1 MIKPLKEL
9 LKQISFKY
17 FKLGAP
23 NYSYNVEPIQ
33 LAKLISELIRLDS
46 TEGNILEVGV
56 ARGMTTRFI
65 CEHLKN
71 TKFEGIYYA
80 IDTFESFTDSDLEYE
95 VSNRK
100 KDLAQLKGFQY
111 NDFNVWKSHFRD
123 FSFLKAVKSDCGK
136 LDYEEFKPIKLTFL
150 DVDLYLPTLKALNKI
165 YHCTCEGGV
174 ILVDDCINNII
185 YDGAF
190 QAYMEFCAEKGIEP
204 CIIGNKCGIIYK

>member
-1 MIKPLKEL
+1 MTLLSAGLKVTVCPLTEYSFVGIVEGVFIPSSFTILVIILLDRSVLNTVVDVCDATDLFSVDALAEL
-9 LKQISFKY
+9 KVITV
-17 FKLGAP
+17 P
-23 NYSYNVEPIQ
+23 
-33 LAKLISELIRLDS
+33 
-46 TEGNILEVGV
+46 
-56 ARGMTTRFI
+56 
-65 CEHLKN
+65 
-71 TKFEGIYYA
+71 
-80 IDTFESFTDSDLEYE
+80 FTDSDLEYE

-165 YHCTCEGGV
+165 YNCTCEGGV

>member
-9 LKQISFKY
+9 LKQIAFKY
-17 FKLGAP
+17 LKLGAP
-23 NYSYNVEPIQ
+23 NYLYNVEPIQ
-33 LAKLISELIRLDS
+33 LAKIISELIRLDS

-65 CEHLKN
+65 CEHLTN

-111 NDFNVWKSHFRD
+111 NDVNVWKSHFRD

-136 LDYEEFKPIKLTFL
+136 LDYKEFKPIKLTFL
-150 DVDLYLPTLKALNKI
+150 DVDLYLPTLKTLKKI
-165 YHCTCEGGV
+165 YNCTCEGGV
-174 ILVDDCINNII
+174 ILVDDCMDNTI

-204 CIIGNKCGIIYK
+204 NIIGNKCGIIYK

>member
-1 MIKPLKEL
+1 MKILKER
-9 LKQISFKY
+9 LKKIAFKY
-17 FKLGAP
+17 LRLGAP

-71 TKFEGIYYA
+71 TNFEGTYYA
-80 IDTFESFTDSDLEYE
+80 IDTFESFTDRDLDFE
-95 VSNRK
+95 VSTREK
-100 KDLAQLKGFQY
+100 QLTKLKGFEY

-123 FSFLKAVKSDCGK
+123 FAFLKAVKSDCSD
-136 LDYEEFKPIKLTFL
+136 LDYKEFMPIKLAFL
-150 DVDLYLPTLKALNKI
+150 DVDLYLPTLKELTKI
-165 YHCTCEGGV
+165 YECTCEGGV
-174 ILVDDCINNII
+174 ILVDDCMDNII

-190 QAYMEFCAEKGIEP
+190 QAYMEFCAEKCIEP
-204 CIIGNKCGIIYK
+204 KIIGNKCGIIYK